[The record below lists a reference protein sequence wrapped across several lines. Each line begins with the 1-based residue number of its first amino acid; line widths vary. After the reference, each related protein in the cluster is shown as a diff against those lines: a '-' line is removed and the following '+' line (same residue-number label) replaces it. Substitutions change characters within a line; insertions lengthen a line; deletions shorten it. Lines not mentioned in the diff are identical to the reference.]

1 MDRKNVFMFSII
13 AAAIVVILVAV
24 IAVLTTDSGKVVG

>member
-13 AAAIVVILVAV
+13 AAAIVVILITV